1 MEGEKTLNTD
11 FQSNLD
17 YALINLEKDILKA
30 NDLEDK
36 LYLEMSKSEI
46 IKALNCIYQ
55 NVKSWKD
62 NYYLKKYETII
73 NTYGE
78 TESII
83 SQLEWC
89 LADYEEQFHMDGIS
103 YSIFEIGKILC
114 NIIKRRDE
122 DGR

>member
-1 MEGEKTLNTD
+1 MEGKKTLNTE

-17 YALINLEKDILKA
+17 YVLTNLEKDILKV

-36 LYLEMSKSEI
+36 LYLELTKSDI
-46 IKALNCIYQ
+46 IKALNCVFQ

-89 LADYEEQFHMDGIS
+89 LADYEEQFHMEGIS

-114 NIIKRRDE
+114 NIIKRSDE

>member
-1 MEGEKTLNTD
+1 MEGKKTLNTE

-17 YALINLEKDILKA
+17 YVLNNLEKDILKA

-36 LYLEMSKSEI
+36 LYLELTKSDI
-46 IKALNCIYQ
+46 IKALNCVYQ

-89 LADYEEQFHMDGIS
+89 LADYEEQFHMEGIS

-114 NIIKRRDE
+114 NIIKRSDE